1 MKTTQW
7 SVALAVLVVLVFGI
21 TFFVNYIGDPA
32 GSTDQPKLPPG
43 METQLAF
50 PIRGLPGP
58 DGKSAYTIER
68 GAEGQADFWF
78 HNPND
83 KAIPVG
89 LNRVACKCSSVEVWL
104 VEPAV
109 LRARAGEAA
118 GLCGVGT
125 FQGSPGGP
133 LAVLARCAA
142 TEHARRTSD
151 LESWADGRQ
160 IKDDAVEVPPGAI
173 GWVRMKWK
181 NNLLGPQKLDATLWF
196 HHALLG
202 PTLVL
207 EAWVHFHEPFALSMN
222 KVQMPDLQADRLPDG
237 GAVVAYSFTRPWLD
251 LRARNVP
258 LGRRN
263 PNDGFAV
270 EKPEPLT
277 RAEIASLEQQLA
289 GRGTG
294 DVPPVRSAYR
304 IRYAVNPRT
313 SDGKGLFDQG
323 VFTRRIEVGLADEGE
338 KQAILVEGSVRGDI
352 RLEGPRELGA
362 IDLSTFEAGHGSR
375 VETRTLTTPAGLELE
390 IDRTRTAP
398 FLKAELEAPKSTV
411 DGGRSWVL
419 TVKVEPKKVV
429 GRFPRLDDPDYQDTA
444 VYVRPVGGEG
454 RALRIPAHGNATQ

>member
-1 MKTTQW
+1 MKTSQW

-32 GSTDQPKLPPG
+32 GTADLPKTPPG

-50 PIRGLPGP
+50 PIRGLPVA

-78 HNPND
+78 HNAND
-83 KAIPVG
+83 KPIPVG
-89 LNRVACKCSSVEVWL
+89 LNRLACKCSSVEVWIVQEGAL
-104 VEPAV
+104 RGRVAEAV
-109 LRARAGEAA
+109 GLKAEAA
-118 GLCGVGT
+118 H
-125 FQGSPGGP
+125 PDAA
-133 LAVLARCAA
+133 LAALARLAA
-142 TEHARRTSD
+142 TAGPDRTAG
-151 LESWADGRQ
+151 LESAAEAQ
-160 IKDDAVEVPPGAI
+160 PIKDTPVEVPPGAV

-196 HHALLG
+196 HHPQLG

-270 EKPEPLT
+270 EKPEALT
-277 RAEIASLEQQLA
+277 RAEIASLESQIA
-289 GRGTG
+289 GRGG
-294 DVPPVRSAYR
+294 DVPPIRSAYR

-338 KQAILVEGSVRGDI
+338 KQTVLVEGSVRGDI

-390 IDRTRTAP
+390 IDRARTAP
-398 FLKAELEAPKSTV
+398 FLKAELETPKSTV

-419 TVKVEPKKVV
+419 NVKVEPKKVV